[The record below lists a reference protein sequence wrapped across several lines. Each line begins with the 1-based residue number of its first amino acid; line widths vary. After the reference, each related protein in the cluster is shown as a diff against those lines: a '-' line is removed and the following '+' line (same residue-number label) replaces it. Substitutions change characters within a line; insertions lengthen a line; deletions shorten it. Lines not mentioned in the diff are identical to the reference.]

1 MLALLII
8 LGILGLYS
16 TESAALRSTVREAQA
31 YDRSTTVEA
40 VDYSVDGMPYAAA
53 PGLPY

>member
-16 TESAALRSTVREAQA
+16 TESSAFRSTVREAQA
-31 YDRSTTVEA
+31 YDQSATVEA
-40 VDYSVDGMPYAAA
+40 LDHSADGMPYAAA